1 MKIEEGDYETMS
13 GYILNKIGRIPRQGE
28 TVKIDNFTI
37 LIARASAQKV
47 EIVKLIQNPE
57 L

>member
-1 MKIEEGDYETMS
+1 MKNM
-13 GYILNKIGRIPRQGE
+13 ILNKIGRIPRQGE